1 MLSSSSRTTST
12 PFMYGEQSLTT
23 LGECLERDL
32 QGLHA
37 ATTTSLCEVEA
48 MFGELV
54 SMMAQSPRT
63 SIALHWPDGK
73 ANANQAPLPTDDST
87 TVAVDDKATC
97 TSSNQLET
105 KATQTSQVACVST
118 VDLTPINVQR
128 SLEQC
133 LSRQLRRNKLSALG
147 ERMKLRRV
155 VLTWRKV
162 QLRNDKTASEASAAN
177 AADEAPKIG
186 KTQLRRLKREQIW
199 TAVKE
204 KKRLKK
210 EEKKALRP
218 AVEQPVLDMSDAAVL
233 VRKERSILK
242 RESFLMRANEGS
254 TIVIDCGFEEDMTSR
269 EKKSL
274 SQQIM
279 FSYGVNKRSDTPAT
293 MFLTSLT
300 GETEANLVKI
310 GGFGTWLGVCSFFRS
325 ILHKNV
331 NPHALVPVVYIIG
344 GIVDRNR
351 LKGATFDKAVAQGI
365 QTAKLPLDKLLDM
378 GQATR
383 ILVDYSNVRDWTQA
397 TLSALPGR
405 KRATPKA

>member
-1 MLSSSSRTTST
+1 
-12 PFMYGEQSLTT
+12 
-23 LGECLERDL
+23 
-32 QGLHA
+32 
-37 ATTTSLCEVEA
+37 
-48 MFGELV
+48 
-54 SMMAQSPRT
+54 MAD
-63 SIALHWPDGK
+63 SIDAIDGG
-73 ANANQAPLPTDDST
+73 DDT
-87 TVAVDDKATC
+87 
-97 TSSNQLET
+97 
-105 KATQTSQVACVST
+105 
-118 VDLTPINVQR
+118 
-128 SLEQC
+128 
-133 LSRQLRRNKLSALG
+133 RRNI
-147 ERMKLRRV
+147 V
-155 VLTWRKV
+155 D
-162 QLRNDKTASEASAAN
+162 NDPQIEVTDQAGNDNTASEASAF
-177 AADEAPKIG
+177 ADEAPKIG

-310 GGFGTWLGVCSFFRS
+310 GGFGTWLGVRSFFRS

-331 NPHALVPVVYIIG
+331 NRHALVPVVQRHAQVIHG
-344 GIVDRNR
+344 RVQEGKPR
-351 LKGATFDKAVAQGI
+351 ATFDKAVAQGI
-365 QTAKLPLDKLLDM
+365 QTAKLPLDKVLDM

-383 ILVDYSNVRDWTQA
+383 VLTVNHGTERVSPMEKGGNLLMLFVMIVFQILVDYSNVRDWTQA

>member
-1 MLSSSSRTTST
+1 
-12 PFMYGEQSLTT
+12 
-23 LGECLERDL
+23 
-32 QGLHA
+32 
-37 ATTTSLCEVEA
+37 
-48 MFGELV
+48 
-54 SMMAQSPRT
+54 MAD
-63 SIALHWPDGK
+63 SIDAIDGG
-73 ANANQAPLPTDDST
+73 DDT
-87 TVAVDDKATC
+87 
-97 TSSNQLET
+97 
-105 KATQTSQVACVST
+105 
-118 VDLTPINVQR
+118 
-128 SLEQC
+128 
-133 LSRQLRRNKLSALG
+133 RRNI
-147 ERMKLRRV
+147 V
-155 VLTWRKV
+155 D
-162 QLRNDKTASEASAAN
+162 NDPQIEVTDQAGNDNTASEASAF
-177 AADEAPKIG
+177 ADEAPKIG

-310 GGFGTWLGVCSFFRS
+310 GGFGTWLGCSATPKSYMDVFKKES
-325 ILHKNV
+325 LVYLTADSPNV
-331 NPHALVPVVYIIG
+331 INDLQSDKVYIIG

-365 QTAKLPLDKLLDM
+365 QTAKLPLDKVLDM

-383 ILVDYSNVRDWTQA
+383 VLTVNHVFQILVDYSNVRDWTQA